1 MGRTSSPNFAPQ
13 AAAGPWA
20 IGVSGGADSVALL
33 LMLLER
39 RKDIQPWVLHLDHEL
54 RGAQSTED
62 AVFVKKLATCL
73 GLPCEIAR
81 RKEIEKS
88 LKKLPANPS
97 AKYRAARFAFF
108 RNSVCKHRL
117 NGVMLAHHADDLA
130 ETVLHRL
137 IRGTPVTGLTPM
149 RPETEMDGL
158 RIVRPLL
165 AIGRAELR
173 EYLQS
178 RGQDWREDP
187 SNAGSD
193 YLRNRLRKILAARPE
208 LTPSLLNVALASAD
222 LADWIAANAPAL
234 NDEFAAVRL
243 AGATPMLARHAARK
257 WLAQAGSP
265 SDKLSTSVLD
275 RLIEMAADAA
285 TAARQTFPG
294 NVSVTRSRGK
304 IRGASRTSGNSI
316 IYSDP

>member
-1 MGRTSSPNFAPQ
+1 MGRTSSTNFATQ

-20 IGVSGGADSVALL
+20 VGVSGGADSVALL

-39 RKDIQPWVLHLDHEL
+39 RRDIRPWVLHLDHEL
-54 RGAQSTED
+54 RGAQSEED
-62 AVFVKKLATCL
+62 AVFAQNLAARL

-88 LKKLPANPS
+88 LGKLPVNAS
-97 AKYRAARFAFF
+97 AKYRAARLAFF
-108 RNSVCKHRL
+108 RTVVRKHRL

-149 RPETEMDGL
+149 RPEAEMDGL

-187 SNAGSD
+187 SNAGED
-193 YLRNRLRKILAARPE
+193 YLRNRLRKILKTRPE
-208 LTPSLLNVALASAD
+208 LTPTLLNVA
-222 LADWIAANAPAL
+222 
-234 NDEFAAVRL
+234 
-243 AGATPMLARHAARK
+243 HA
-257 WLAQAGSP
+257 
-265 SDKLSTSVLD
+265 
-275 RLIEMAADAA
+275 
-285 TAARQTFPG
+285 
-294 NVSVTRSRGK
+294 
-304 IRGASRTSGNSI
+304 
-316 IYSDP
+316 